1 MHSTRV
7 EDVEKGIRKSYI
19 MLCVFCYCIES
30 YECRFDRVLHTIRVL
45 STKFKKMQE
54 KAGLF
59 NMVYSERVLWHKLKI
74 LNFQHFLLRT
84 KIVSHLMFTAVCHP
98 VLRPL
103 HLIS

>member
-54 KAGLF
+54 KVGLF
-59 NMVYSERVLWHKLKI
+59 NMVYSERVLWLKLKI
-74 LNFQHFLLRT
+74 LYFRALFAT
-84 KIVSHLMFTAVCHP
+84 
-98 VLRPL
+98 
-103 HLIS
+103 LI